1 MSDQDDRLLQE
12 KIASVPFWYHRIE
25 LKPGLITPGINDSQ
39 AVLNLLELPKDC
51 SGLRVLDIG
60 ARDGFFSFELER
72 RGAEVLAI
80 DYLPPDQTGFMVAKE
95 ILGSNVTYRVANV
108 YDLNPEDYGM
118 FDIVLFL
125 GVLYHLRN
133 PMLALD
139 KIWQICRSRLWV
151 ESQLIDNAF
160 LDMETMQM
168 KKISTLHPSLS
179 KIPLMQFYSGTS
191 LNNDASNYWAPN
203 MACLKA
209 MLEECNFIVDK
220 TLLNGTRG
228 IAYCTRADDPQKA
241 YHRRIESST
250 F

>member
-1 MSDQDDRLLQE
+1 MNAPDNQFLQK
-12 KIASVPFWYHRIE
+12 KISSVPFWYHSIE
-25 LKPGLITPGINDSQ
+25 LRPGLITPGINDSQ
-39 AVLNLLELPKDC
+39 AVLKLLELPKDC
-51 SGLRVLDIG
+51 RGLRVLDIG

-80 DYLPPDQTGFMVAKE
+80 DYVRPDRTGFAVAKE
-95 ILGSNVTYRVANV
+95 ILGSNVTYQVANV
-108 YDLNPEDYGM
+108 YDLAPDDFGT

-139 KIWQICRSRLWV
+139 KIWQICRGRLWV

-160 LDMETMQM
+160 LDMETLQM
-168 KKISTLHPSLS
+168 KELGTLHPSLS
-179 KIPLMQFYSGTS
+179 TIPLMQFYPGTS

-209 MLEECNFIVDK
+209 MLEEANFVVDK
-220 TLLNGTRG
+220 TLINGARG
-228 IAYCTRADDPQKA
+228 IAYCTRAYDPQKA
-241 YHRRIESST
+241 YHSRIESST